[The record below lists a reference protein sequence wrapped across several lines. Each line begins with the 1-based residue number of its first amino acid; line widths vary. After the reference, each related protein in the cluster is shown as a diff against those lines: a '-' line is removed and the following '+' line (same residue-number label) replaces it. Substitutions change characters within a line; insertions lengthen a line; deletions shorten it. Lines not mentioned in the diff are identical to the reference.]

1 MLWHIDGGHGWLE
14 VERSE
19 LKRLG
24 IETKISSYSFQRG
37 DKVYLEEDC
46 DATIFLDA
54 YHGKDEWWKD
64 TSIPRI
70 KTIDYEGDA
79 PCRNYT
85 HYKV

>member
-1 MLWHIDGGHGWLE
+1 MLWHIDSGHGWLE

-24 IETKISSYSFQRG
+24 VEKKISSYSFQRG

-46 DATIFLDA
+46 DATLFLNA
-54 YHGKDEWWKD
+54 YYGKKEWFRD
-64 TSIPRI
+64 LSIPKI
-70 KTIDYEGDA
+70 KAVDYCGDA
-79 PCRNYT
+79 PCRKYG